1 MKVFR
6 KLIYTLGMFALFTP
20 VLLTSGCAYLNQV
33 IAKDSLNQGAI
44 KYNQG
49 AIKQAQAFFKSATE
63 RDPSNPMAQLYY
75 GATLVSD
82 YKSLSDP
89 ERTQV
94 ATQAIDTYKKA
105 LGISKGN
112 CKVDEN
118 ARAYIAQIY
127 EDLGNMDEW
136 RNWRLQQAESNCAS
150 NDLKA
155 ATYYSIAVKFW
166 DCSYQQT
173 TRYQDKQNKDQFAY
187 RNMDYDAAKGD
198 KQKAEDCVAKGLEFA
213 EKSLS
218 VDPEYANAYFY
229 KGLLLR
235 ERQKLT
241 KDEAK
246 RKELDKQA
254 QQLNDK
260 GSELTKKQEAAAAAK
275 ATPST

>member
-6 KLIYTLGMFALFTP
+6 KLINALGVLALFTP
-20 VLLTSGCAYLNQV
+20 VLMSSGCAYLNKV

-44 KYNQG
+44 K
-49 AIKQAQAFFKSATE
+49 QAQEFFKSATE
-63 RDPSNPMAQLYY
+63 RDPNNPMAQLYY

-94 ATQAIDTYKKA
+94 ANSAIDTYKKA
-105 LGISKGN
+105 LDISGGN

-127 EDLGNMDEW
+127 DDLGNAEEW
-136 RNWRLQQAESNCAS
+136 RNWQIKQAEAS
-150 NDLKA
+150 CSSKDLKR

-166 DCSYQQT
+166 DCSYSQT
-173 TRYQDKQNKDQFAY
+173 TRYQDKANKDQFAY
-187 RNMDYDAAKGD
+187 RNMDYDAAKAD
-198 KQKAEDCVAKGLEFA
+198 KVKAEDCITKGMEFV
-213 EKSLS
+213 EKSLA

-229 KGLLLR
+229 KSLLYQ
-235 ERQKLT
+235 ERRKLT

-246 RKELDKQA
+246 RKELEKLA
-254 QQLNDK
+254 KEANDK
-260 GSELTKKQEAAAAAK
+260 GMELQKKQEAAAPAP
-275 ATPST
+275 TT